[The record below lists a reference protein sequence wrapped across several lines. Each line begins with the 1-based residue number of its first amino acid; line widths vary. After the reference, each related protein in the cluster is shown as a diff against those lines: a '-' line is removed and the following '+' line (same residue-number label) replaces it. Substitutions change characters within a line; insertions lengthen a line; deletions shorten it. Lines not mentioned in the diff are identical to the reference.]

1 MNPRMNTEEHGKRL
15 EEHGKRLP
23 LNSLFYRS
31 VIALVFLTIGGV
43 AATAG
48 QAPAPRARVIVTVVD
63 QSGAVVPDATVKLVG
78 LDDATKALTIDPA
91 KTTDK
96 GIATI
101 ENVAPGRY
109 SIEASFPG
117 FELGLVKDTRIRNG
131 DNKHVVVLP
140 IKKVETEVTVGR
152 DAQAVAADPRARFGT
167 ALTREQIEALSDD
180 PAEMAQQLADM
191 AGPNAVIRVD
201 SFEGAQLP
209 PKSQIKSIHITRD
222 AFAAENHS
230 AGGLFIDIITQPGVG
245 ALRGGGNIRLRDGA
259 LSARSPFAT
268 RKGPERQQY
277 YGMNLGGSLAK
288 QKASFSL
295 SAQRGT
301 SFVTPYAFSYI
312 PGFGRFSEPLP
323 LRQPS
328 DNLFVYG
335 LFDYALT
342 RDQTLRISVNRN
354 SFTQNNQGV
363 GGNDAIERAYTST
376 NSSTNVRIQEAGPLG
391 RRFFTNTRL
400 NIGRSDTD
408 AASAVEAATYRVA
421 DARTTGGAQ
430 RRGGG
435 RGTTFSLQ
443 SDLDY
448 VRGIQSVRTGISL
461 DGGSYFSD
469 DESNYLGTFLFDSPA
484 AFEAGLPLN
493 YTRRLGDSAID
504 YTNIQAA
511 FYIQDD
517 IRLRKNLTFSPGVR
531 YEVQTHLRDYNN
543 VGPRFG
549 MSWAPFKSGK
559 TSFRGSFGIFY
570 DWLSTGTYEQSLR
583 VNGFRQR
590 ELNIANPSF
599 PNPGDVGTI
608 NTTNRY
614 LLSEDLPMARN
625 IRVSAGVDQTIAP
638 RVRAGFTYAHTT
650 GRNLMRGENLN
661 APIDGIRP
669 DPEFVNVV
677 RVVPDAASRQD
688 VLNAFA
694 SFSLTPQTPSM
705 NGPFGAS
712 GPRWNWKR
720 TSFNVNYSTGRQENN
735 TDGPYSLPA
744 SGSPAGEWGHIPGE
758 IRKHRFNIGINTS
771 ALKNLNANVNLNA
784 TTGTPYSITT
794 GQDNNGDLVF
804 NDRPVGVGRNTQWTP
819 GQWTVNGFFNYTI
832 AIGKKTVQNPGGITG
847 ITMRNGEV
855 SVLTGGAAPPR
866 YRLGISGNVI
876 NLTNHANF
884 TGYTGT
890 MTSPFF
896 LQPQGVQNMRK
907 VDISLNFS
915 F

>member
-1 MNPRMNTEEHGKRL
+1 MA
-15 EEHGKRLP
+15 
-23 LNSLFYRS
+23 
-31 VIALVFLTIGGV
+31 IALALLIAGAIT
-43 AATAG
+43 ADAG
-48 QAPAPRARVIVTVVD
+48 QVSAPRARVIITVVD
-63 QSGAVVPDATVKLVG
+63 QSGAVVPDATVTLVG
-78 LDDATKALTIDPA
+78 LDETTKALTVNPA
-91 KTTDK
+91 KTSDK
-96 GIATI
+96 GVATI

-109 SIEASFPG
+109 SIEATFPG
-117 FELGLVKDTRIRNG
+117 FEPGLLKDARLRSG
-131 DNKHVVVLP
+131 DNKHVIVLP

-180 PAEMAQQLADM
+180 PTEMAQQLADM

-230 AGGLFIDIITQPGVG
+230 AFGLFIDIITQPGVG

-259 LSARSPFAT
+259 LSARNPFAT
-268 RKGPERQQY
+268 RKGPERQQN
-277 YGMNLGGSLAK
+277 YGLNLGGSLAK
-288 QKASFSL
+288 NKASFGINVNG
-295 SAQRGT
+295 GT
-301 SFVTPYAFSYI
+301 SFITPYAFSYI
-312 PGFGRFSEPLP
+312 PGYGRYSEPLP
-323 LRQPS
+323 IRQPS
-328 DNLFVYG
+328 DQVFING

-354 SFTQNNQGV
+354 WFTQDNLGP
-363 GGNDAIERAYTST
+363 GGNDSIERAYSSE
-376 NSSTNVRIQEAGPLG
+376 NSNTAVRIQEAGPLG

-400 NIGRSDTD
+400 MIGRTTSDSI
-408 AASAVEAATYRVA
+408 SAIESVTYNVT

-430 RRGGG
+430 KRGG
-435 RGTTFSLQ
+435 RHGTTFSLQ

-484 AFEAGLPLN
+484 AFEAGRPLN

-504 YTNIQAA
+504 YNNVQAA
-511 FYIQDD
+511 FYVQDD
-517 IRLRKNLTFSPGVR
+517 IRLRKNLTFSPGLR

-570 DWLSTGTYEQSLR
+570 DWLSAGIYEQSLR

-599 PNPGDVGTI
+599 PDPGNVGTVS
-608 NTTNRY
+608 TTNRY
-614 LLSEDLPMARN
+614 LLSDDLPMARN
-625 IRVSAGVDQTIAP
+625 MRVSAGVDQTFSP
-638 RVRAGFTYAHTT
+638 RVRAGFTYAHTS
-650 GRNLMRGENLN
+650 GRELMRGENLN
-661 APIDGIRP
+661 FPINGIRP
-669 DPEFVNVV
+669 DPLFVNII

-688 VLNAFA
+688 ALNVFSQF
-694 SFSLTPQTPSM
+694 SFSPQTPPSL
-705 NGPFGAS
+705 NPT

-720 TSFNVNYSTGRQENN
+720 TSFNVNYSTGRIENN

-744 SGSPAGEWGHIPGE
+744 SGSPSGEWGPVLGE
-758 IRKHRFNIGINTS
+758 IRKHRFNIGINS
-771 ALKNLNANVNLNA
+771 NALRNLNANINLNA
-784 TTGTPYSITT
+784 TTGTPYTITT
-794 GQDNNGDLVF
+794 GHDDNGDLVF
-804 NDRPVGVGRNTQWTP
+804 NDRPAGVGRNTQWTP
-819 GQWTVNGFFNYTI
+819 SQWTVNGFFNYSI
-832 AIGKKTVQNPGGITG
+832 AIGKKTVQAPGGITG
-847 ITMRNGEV
+847 ITMRNGEI

-866 YRLGISGNVI
+866 YRIGISANVI

-884 TGYTGT
+884 VGYTGT

-896 LQPQGVQNMRK
+896 LQPQSVQNMRK
-907 VDISLNFS
+907 VDIAVNFS